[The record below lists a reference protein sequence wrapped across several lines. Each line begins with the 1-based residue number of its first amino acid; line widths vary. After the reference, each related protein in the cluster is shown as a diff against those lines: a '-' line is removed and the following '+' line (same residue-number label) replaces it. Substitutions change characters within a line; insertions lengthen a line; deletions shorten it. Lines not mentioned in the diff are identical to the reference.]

1 MVFIEI
7 LRNIYETFFTEHLL
21 GTVSAERQTTPRSEN
36 VRCESH
42 SRCKNINRGSI
53 LRIVNKRNSVV
64 IRNKERKTD

>member
-36 VRCESH
+36 A
-42 SRCKNINRGSI
+42 SI

-64 IRNKERKTD
+64 IRNKVRKTD